1 MVKSKNV
8 KKEAWNLCDIFGKS
22 GVRSGESV
30 EQGER
35 NGWLATPAPAS
46 FAKIFCVTNHIFYI

>member
-8 KKEAWNLCDIFGKS
+8 KKEARNLCDIFGK
-22 GVRSGESV
+22 GTVGMEESE

-35 NGWLATPAPAS
+35 TGWLDTPAPAHKYL
-46 FAKIFCVTNHIFYI
+46 FI